1 MSSASAPSPS
11 AVPRDAIR
19 VESLAELEARG
30 VVTVSGPGGR
40 IAVFWDGNRVRAVD
54 NRCPHMGFPLE
65 KGTVKDGILTCHWHQ
80 ARFDLASGCTFDLF
94 ADDVP
99 SYETWTRDGDV
110 WVAPRPSRTLDV
122 GYHAQRLRTG
132 VELNVPLV
140 QAKSL
145 LGLLELDAELE
156 GIVRDVALYGAKNLV
171 SYSEG
176 LVRLGCV
183 TNLYPFLGRETAY
196 QALLYAIRQI
206 ADDTARSVARRE
218 RHPLGT
224 NDHDPETLKRWLRQW
239 VLTRHRDAT
248 ERTLLTGLE
257 SGSPEV
263 VADLLYG
270 AASERLYATQ
280 GHVLDACNKALELVD
295 LLGPDTAKELV
306 PLLVPA
312 LTQTRGEEE
321 STTWHHPIE
330 IVDPIRNVET
340 RLPEI
345 LSAGTAAAEEGAG
358 WSGGDALQGVLLGD
372 DPLAIVQFLER
383 ALRAG
388 AMPEELARRVAH
400 AASLR
405 LARFATSNEVTDWFN
420 PQHSLNFANAV
431 HQAVCRVVTP
441 DTVRAIFQAAIAVYV
456 DRYLNVPPARLPSE
470 RGSLDDL
477 PEKADELREALLE
490 RLDQRAEID
499 ACARIV
505 SRWVRLGHDVDPL
518 IDTLVYAAVREDI
531 DFHSLQ
537 VIEASARQC
546 AAWGEGPEVEHILV
560 GAVRNLAAHCPTRR
574 AGQQTA
580 NIALRLH
587 RGDEVFED
595 QDADGPGP

>member
-1 MSSASAPSPS
+1 MASEAQPYGASTMPS
-11 AVPRDAIR
+11 DAIR
-19 VESLAELEARG
+19 VASVAELEARG
-30 VVTVSGPGGR
+30 VVTVSAAGAR
-40 IAVFWDGNRVRAVD
+40 IAVFQDGEHIRAVD
-54 NRCPHMGFPLE
+54 NRCPHMGFPLDE
-65 KGTVKDGILTCHWHQ
+65 GTVKDGILTCHWHQ

-110 WVAPRPSRTLDV
+110 FVAAQPARLLDLA
-122 GYHAQRLRTG
+122 YHAHRLHTG

-145 LGLLELDAELE
+145 LGLLDLDAELE
-156 GIVRDVALYGAKNLV
+156 SIVSDIAVYASKNLV
-171 SYSEG
+171 SFSEG
-176 LVRLGCV
+176 LVRLACV
-183 TNLYPFLGRETAY
+183 ANLYPLLGRETAY
-196 QALLYAIRQI
+196 QALLYAIRQV
-206 ADDTARSVARRE
+206 ADDTAFSVARRE
-218 RHPLGT
+218 REPLAT
-224 NDHDPETLKRWLRQW
+224 DDHTPETLKRWLRQW
-239 VLTRHRDAT
+239 VQTRHRDGA
-248 ERTLLTGLE
+248 ERTLLTGIERGEPAL
-257 SGSPEV
+257 

-270 AASERLYATQ
+270 AASERLYATT

-295 LLGPDTAKELV
+295 LLGPDAARQLV

-330 IVDPIRNVET
+330 IVDPIRDVER
-340 RLPEI
+340 RLPRI
-345 LSAGTAAAEEGAG
+345 LEAAADATKAPP
-358 WSGGDALQGVLLGD
+358 WSGREALTEVLLGD
-372 DPLAIVQFLER
+372 DPLAIIR
-383 ALRAG
+383 ALEDALVARAS
-388 AMPEELARRVAH
+388 AEELARRVAH
-400 AASLR
+400 AASMR
-405 LARFATSNEVTDWFN
+405 LARFATSNEVTDWFS
-420 PQHSLNFANAV
+420 PQHTLNFANAV
-431 HQAVCRVVTP
+431 HQAVCRVVAP

-456 DRYLNVPPARLPSE
+456 DRYLNVPAARLPGE

-477 PEKADELREALLE
+477 PEEIEALRGALLE

-505 SRWVRLGHDVDPL
+505 SRWVRLGHDIDRL
-518 IDTLVYAAVREDI
+518 IDVLVYAAVREDI

-546 AAWGEGPEVEHILV
+546 AAWGEGPEIEHILV

-587 RGDEVFED
+587 RGDRVFED
-595 QDADGPGP
+595 TEPPVAE

>member
-1 MSSASAPSPS
+1 
-11 AVPRDAIR
+11 
-19 VESLAELEARG
+19 
-30 VVTVSGPGGR
+30 
-40 IAVFWDGNRVRAVD
+40 
-54 NRCPHMGFPLE
+54 
-65 KGTVKDGILTCHWHQ
+65 
-80 ARFDLASGCTFDLF
+80 
-94 ADDVP
+94 
-99 SYETWTRDGDV
+99 
-110 WVAPRPSRTLDV
+110 VA
-122 GYHAQRLRTG
+122 
-132 VELNVPLV
+132 
-140 QAKSL
+140 
-145 LGLLELDAELE
+145 
-156 GIVRDVALYGAKNLV
+156 
-171 SYSEG
+171 
-176 LVRLGCV
+176 
-183 TNLYPFLGRETAY
+183 NLYPLLGRETAY

-218 RHPLGT
+218 RHPLDT

-248 ERTLLTGLE
+248 ERTLLTGIE
-257 SGSPEV
+257 GGSPEV

-295 LLGPDTAKELV
+295 LLGPDTARELV

-358 WSGGDALQGVLLGD
+358 WSGGDLLQGVLLGD
-372 DPLAIVQFLER
+372 DPLAIVQSLEQ
-383 ALRAG
+383 ALRTG
-388 AMPEELARRVAH
+388 ALPEELARRVAH

-456 DRYLNVPPARLPSE
+456 DRYLNVPPARLPAE

-587 RGDEVFED
+587 RGDQVFED
-595 QDADGPGP
+595 QDADGPGL